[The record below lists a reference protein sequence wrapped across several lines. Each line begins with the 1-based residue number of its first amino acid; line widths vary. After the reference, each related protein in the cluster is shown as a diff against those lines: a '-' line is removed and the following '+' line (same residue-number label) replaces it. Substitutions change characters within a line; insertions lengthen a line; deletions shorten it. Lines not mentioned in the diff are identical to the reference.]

1 MPFALLQSF
10 SGDPKQAN
18 PSSNTHCCSQSE
30 QLIKETIMFTEITR
44 EVAWEQLKDVLIV
57 SHRISLGFVQDP

>member
-1 MPFALLQSF
+1 
-10 SGDPKQAN
+10 
-18 PSSNTHCCSQSE
+18 
-30 QLIKETIMFTEITR
+30 MFTEITR